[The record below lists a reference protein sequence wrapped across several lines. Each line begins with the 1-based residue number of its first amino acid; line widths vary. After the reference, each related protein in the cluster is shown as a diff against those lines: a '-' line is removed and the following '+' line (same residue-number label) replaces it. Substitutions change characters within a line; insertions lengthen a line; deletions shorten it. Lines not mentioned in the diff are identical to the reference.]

1 MVLTKRNLIS
11 ILIGIE
17 LIFNATNLLFIVF
30 SVANDMLEG
39 QVMAI
44 FSIVITVCE
53 VSIALAII
61 YAIYRKFDS
70 SDVNDITEVGN

>member
-1 MVLTKRNLIS
+1 
-11 ILIGIE
+11 
-17 LIFNATNLLFIVF
+17 
-30 SVANDMLEG
+30 MLEG